1 MISSSL
7 TYLLNSLPGLK
18 MLLVELIFCLS
29 LLVSFLSGL
38 VGIAGGIMAAPAF
51 LYLLPRLGGASLDMK
66 AVAGLTMTQSLFASL
81 SGAFRHGKAGF
92 SSARLVGWVAPGM
105 VTFMGFGA
113 VLSRYLSEKLL
124 LAIFASLALAAS
136 ASMLAPAKE
145 ADARTEETTF
155 VPWKAFLLG
164 SVIGFLGGLVGQGGG
179 FMLVPAMIYILGIPM
194 RTALGSNLAIVSL
207 AALAG
212 FLGKLFTG
220 QVALVPA
227 LALVAGCLPGA
238 QLGAFLSTRTSPL
251 IIKRLLAGI
260 IGLAAVRIWF
270 QVLG

>member
-7 TYLLNSLPGLK
+7 TYGLNSPPGLK
-18 MLLVELIFCLS
+18 MLLVELIFSLS

-51 LYLLPRLGGASLDMK
+51 LYLLPLLGGTSLDMK
-66 AVAGLTMTQSLFASL
+66 AVAGLTMAQGLFASL

-92 SSARLVGWVAPGM
+92 SNTRLVGWVAPGM

-113 VLSRYLSEKLL
+113 VLSRYLTEKLL

-136 ASMLAPAKE
+136 ISMLAPAKE
-145 ADARTEETTF
+145 VDARTEETTF